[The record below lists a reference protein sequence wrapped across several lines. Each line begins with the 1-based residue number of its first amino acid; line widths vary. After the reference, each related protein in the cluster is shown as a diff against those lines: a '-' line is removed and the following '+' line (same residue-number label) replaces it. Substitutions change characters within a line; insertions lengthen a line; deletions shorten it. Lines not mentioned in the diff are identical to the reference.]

1 MFKKKRST
9 REMVQGKSSKTESAT
24 TASSLDNDFDV
35 SIEETSEK
43 PKRKSEFKKHRF
55 DYGFVRSK
63 LFWGIAST
71 VFALLIA
78 FAGVPSIISEVGK
91 TVEVITFS
99 QDVSAGSLITA
110 DMLEYKQMTAYNL
123 PSNAVLDIDQIN
135 GRYLTHDAVH
145 GDIVTS
151 LRLSSTYPGS
161 SPELAN
167 LPKGKLAVSFTLSE
181 LAESVS
187 SKLQAGDIIQIFAVL
202 DSNKESGD
210 LAAQMPPELQCVKVL
225 SVTSSEGI
233 DVNESGDII
242 EDPSVIST
250 VTVEV
255 TRQQASI
262 LIGLEHMA
270 TLHAGLVVRGDDSL
284 AAQALAQQEALMAPE
299 SEQSAEETPHVPNE
313 SSESLP
319 EPTESTSEDIADTQE
334 GGAQ

>member
-1 MFKKKRST
+1 MFNKKKKTT
-9 REMVQGKSSKTESAT
+9 REMVQGLNSNSELVESTVLEEYEEPNEKKEKKKKKEKRSGTDYSFLHSKM
-24 TASSLDNDFDV
+24 
-35 SIEETSEK
+35 
-43 PKRKSEFKKHRF
+43 
-55 DYGFVRSK
+55 
-63 LFWGIAST
+63 FWGVASIIC
-71 VFALLIA
+71 AMLIA

-91 TVEVITFS
+91 TVEVITFG

-110 DMLEYKQMTAYNL
+110 DMLEHKQMTAYNL
-123 PSNAVLDIDQIN
+123 PANAVLDIEQIK
-135 GRYLTHDAVH
+135 GRYLTHDAVQ

-202 DSNKESGD
+202 DSNKENGD
-210 LAAQMPPELQCVKVL
+210 LTAQTPPELQCVKVL
-225 SVTSSEGI
+225 SVTSSEGT
-233 DVNESGDII
+233 DVNKSGEII
-242 EDPSVIST
+242 ENTSVIST

-255 TRQQASI
+255 TRQQAAI

-284 AAQALAQQEALMAPE
+284 ASQALAQQDALMSSSDENLPSEEPAAP
-299 SEQSAEETPHVPNE
+299 SEPIK
-313 SSESLP
+313 SLP
-319 EPTESTSEDIADTQE
+319 APDEITSDTATSQE
-334 GGAQ
+334 GGE